1 MSKSYVVDRN
11 IGEVVRQY
19 VMSRRSVDNPIS
31 TAHAVRAIRTAL
43 PNCSLTDRE
52 LVDHVAAMAIE
63 IGYNNIA
70 FDADAR

>member
-1 MSKSYVVDRN
+1 MSKSYVIERN
-11 IGEVVRQY
+11 VGDVVRQY
-19 VMSRRSVDNPIS
+19 VMSRRSMDNPIS

-52 LVDHVAAMAIE
+52 LVNQVAATAIE

-70 FDADAR
+70 FDAEMR